1 MEENEK
7 KEEKSGRKKIIKNVA
22 IVFIVA
28 LLLLTFFSN
37 TIMNHSLPEVS
48 TTTVSSGSV
57 QQKVRCQGD
66 VETAKDVE
74 ITVSGERVVK
84 EVFVE
89 SGDEVKKGDMI
100 VSFNEAENPEL
111 KKAEADLKEKERE
124 HEKNLLKMGVDYT
137 DDYKEIEDCK
147 QDVADAE
154 EALKKAKA
162 DEANV
167 SYTQEQAE
175 AAKQKLASQQDVVT
189 ELQEQ
194 FDNYSTLFDFAA
206 VTEQIN
212 AMEAEYNNLDNEINQ
227 LNSEIN
233 TLNADIQKLDEEIA
247 SKTALRDT
255 KEYDSEEYKKLQNE
269 IDYKTGEKST
279 KEETLT
285 DKIDRLNKIENPY
298 YKTEL
303 EQQLSELKSSVSEVT
318 EIADRLAQEKAE
330 LARLEAE
337 IEGGSTKPD
346 DAMSEV
352 TVEQAEKD
360 LKKAQDTLESKQRAL
375 SKKIEQDALDQQK
388 DDIDMK
394 KEIEELEEMRKE
406 VQKLKDQDDTVC
418 IVAPNDGIITNIS
431 LKEGD
436 KINNENPIATIQ
448 LAESGYEVS
457 TTIPKADGRLIHV
470 GDEAYLENVWSND
483 ATASV
488 KSIKADPNDPN
499 KNLIVKFE
507 VKGSDIS
514 VGQTIQFAV
523 GNKSQKYDTVVPN
536 NAVKEDTTGNFV
548 LVVKVKSTPLGNR
561 YTVKKVEVTKLASD
575 TTKCAISGD
584 VMEYDNVITNASKRI
599 ENGQQV
605 RLSEKQ

>member
-22 IVFIVA
+22 IIFTVA

-111 KKAEADLKEKERE
+111 KKAEADLKDKERE
-124 HEKNLLKMGVDYT
+124 HEKKLLTMGVDYT

-175 AAKQKLASQQDVVT
+175 AAKARLMSQQDVVT

-194 FDNYSTLFDFAA
+194 FDNYSALFDYSA
-206 VTEQIN
+206 VAEQITAKEN
-212 AMEAEYNNLDNEINQ
+212 ELNNLDGEINQ

-233 TLNADIQKLDEEIA
+233 TLNADIDKLGKEIEE
-247 SKTALRDT
+247 KTALRDSQDPASA
-255 KEYDSEEYKKLQNE
+255 EYTSLSNE
-269 IDYKTGEKST
+269 IEFKTGEKTS
-279 KEETLT
+279 KEEAVSE
-285 DKIDRLNKIENPY
+285 KIERRDQIENPY
-298 YKTEL
+298 YKTQLEEEL
-303 EQQLSELKSSVSEVT
+303 SGLKSSVSEVT

-337 IEGGSTKPD
+337 IENGSAKPD
-346 DAMSEV
+346 AEAVS
-352 TVEQAEKD
+352 VEQAEKD

-375 SKKIEQDALDQQK
+375 NKKIEQDALDKQK
-388 DDIDMK
+388 DDIDMM
-394 KEIEELEEMRKE
+394 KELEELEEMRKE
-406 VQKLKDQDDTVC
+406 VQKLKDQDDTAC

-448 LAESGYEVS
+448 LAESGYEVA
-457 TTIPKADGRLIHV
+457 TKITKADGRLIHV
-470 GDEAYLENVWSND
+470 GDEAVLENVWSSD
-483 ATASV
+483 ATATV
-488 KSIKADPNDPN
+488 KSIKADPDDPN
-499 KNLIVKFE
+499 KSLIVKFE
-507 VKGSDIS
+507 VKGSDIN

-536 NAVKEDTTGNFV
+536 NAVKEDTSGNFV

-584 VMEYDNVITNASKRI
+584 VMEYDNVVTNASKRI

>member
-111 KKAEADLKEKERE
+111 KKAEAELKDKERE

-175 AAKQKLASQQDVVT
+175 AAKQKLTTQQDVVT

-279 KEETLT
+279 KEETVSE
-285 DKIDRLNKIENPY
+285 KIDRLNKIENPY

-303 EQQLSELKSSVSEVT
+303 EQELSELKSSVAEVT

-330 LARLEAE
+330 LARLEAD
-337 IEGGSTKPD
+337 IENGSSKADPT
-346 DAMSEV
+346 EV
-352 TVEQAEKD
+352 VSVEQAEKD

-388 DDIDMK
+388 DDLDMK
-394 KEIEELEEMRKE
+394 KELEELEEMRKE
-406 VQKLKDQDDTVC
+406 VQKLKDQDDTAC

-548 LVVKVKSTPLGNR
+548 LVVKVKNTPLGNR

>member
-233 TLNADIQKLDEEIA
+233 TLNEDIQRLDEEIA

-303 EQQLSELKSSVSEVT
+303 EQELSELKSSVAEVT

-330 LARLEAE
+330 LARLEAD
-337 IEGGSTKPD
+337 IENGSSKADPT
-346 DAMSEV
+346 EV
-352 TVEQAEKD
+352 VSVEQAEKD

>member
-194 FDNYSTLFDFAA
+194 FDN
-206 VTEQIN
+206 
-212 AMEAEYNNLDNEINQ
+212 
-227 LNSEIN
+227 
-233 TLNADIQKLDEEIA
+233 
-247 SKTALRDT
+247 
-255 KEYDSEEYKKLQNE
+255 
-269 IDYKTGEKST
+269 
-279 KEETLT
+279 
-285 DKIDRLNKIENPY
+285 
-298 YKTEL
+298 
-303 EQQLSELKSSVSEVT
+303 
-318 EIADRLAQEKAE
+318 
-330 LARLEAE
+330 
-337 IEGGSTKPD
+337 
-346 DAMSEV
+346 
-352 TVEQAEKD
+352 
-360 LKKAQDTLESKQRAL
+360 
-375 SKKIEQDALDQQK
+375 
-388 DDIDMK
+388 
-394 KEIEELEEMRKE
+394 
-406 VQKLKDQDDTVC
+406 
-418 IVAPNDGIITNIS
+418 
-431 LKEGD
+431 
-436 KINNENPIATIQ
+436 
-448 LAESGYEVS
+448 
-457 TTIPKADGRLIHV
+457 
-470 GDEAYLENVWSND
+470 
-483 ATASV
+483 
-488 KSIKADPNDPN
+488 
-499 KNLIVKFE
+499 
-507 VKGSDIS
+507 
-514 VGQTIQFAV
+514 
-523 GNKSQKYDTVVPN
+523 
-536 NAVKEDTTGNFV
+536 
-548 LVVKVKSTPLGNR
+548 
-561 YTVKKVEVTKLASD
+561 
-575 TTKCAISGD
+575 
-584 VMEYDNVITNASKRI
+584 
-599 ENGQQV
+599 
-605 RLSEKQ
+605 